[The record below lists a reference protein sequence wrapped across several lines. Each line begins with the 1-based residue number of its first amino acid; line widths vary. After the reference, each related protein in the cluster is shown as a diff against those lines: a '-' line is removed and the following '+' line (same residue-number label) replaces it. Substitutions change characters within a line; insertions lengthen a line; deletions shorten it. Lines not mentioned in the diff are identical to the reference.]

1 MYVIKRN
8 GVQAPIIRDKIVA
21 RVRKLYYNLHIL
33 DSSID
38 KAIDDIMNHLES
50 GIHTRSIDQL
60 LAKSIAEKS
69 ENDEALMTL
78 AARIEASNL
87 HKETTK
93 RFSTVHNMIYENQ
106 REHQLIISEQEHQF
120 VKINQDE
127 LDSAIISDRDFRLP
141 YSTLIKEE
149 ESTLYKIDGKIVERP
164 SHRYMRLAIS
174 NTLAKVSTPHTLE
187 SVLQAYDELS
197 LHY

>member
-8 GVQAPIIRDKIVA
+8 GVKAPIIRDKIVA

-93 RFSTVHNMIYENQ
+93 RFSTVYNMIYENQ